1 MRPCP
6 RLTATLILSQR
17 RAAPELTHPLGGWT
31 TRGVGLGVLITT
43 LAAAVQ
49 AQDVPAGQETVRR
62 AIHVCTACHG
72 EDGRS
77 VTRSIP
83 SLAGQMRQYTIAQLT
98 DFRVQTRAE
107 PGTRAYMW
115 GVSALLE
122 DATIGGL
129 ADYYAAQS
137 PVPGKPGSPTRVAA
151 GRRIFVDG
159 IPARSVRAC
168 ASCHGDGGEGAAG
181 FPRLA
186 GQRADYVYAQLKVF
200 RTKLRP
206 HGVLMTTE
214 IKSMSAAE
222 IRAVAEYV
230 QSL

>member
-1 MRPCP
+1 MQSMRP
-6 RLTATLILSQR
+6 L
-17 RAAPELTHPLGGWT
+17 
-31 TRGVGLGVLITT
+31 VGMLAGLVLVVSS
-43 LAAAVQ
+43 AQ
-49 AQDVPAGQETVRR
+49 GQDVPGDQETVRR

-72 EDGRS
+72 EGGRS

-115 GVSALLE
+115 GVSALLD

-129 ADYYAAQS
+129 ADYYAARA
-137 PVPGKPGSPTRVAA
+137 PALGKPGNPTRVAA

-186 GQRADYVYAQLKVF
+186 GQRADYVDAQLKVF

-222 IRAVAEYV
+222 MRAVAEYV

>member
-1 MRPCP
+1 MQSMRP
-6 RLTATLILSQR
+6 L
-17 RAAPELTHPLGGWT
+17 
-31 TRGVGLGVLITT
+31 VGMLAGLVL
-43 LAAAVQ
+43 AVSSAQ
-49 AQDVPAGQETVRR
+49 GQDVPGDQETVRR

-137 PVPGKPGSPTRVAA
+137 PAPGKPGNPTRVGA

-206 HGVLMTTE
+206 HGVLMKTE

-222 IRAVAEYV
+222 MRAVAEFV

>member
-1 MRPCP
+1 MQSMRP
-6 RLTATLILSQR
+6 L
-17 RAAPELTHPLGGWT
+17 
-31 TRGVGLGVLITT
+31 VGMLAGLVLVVSS
-43 LAAAVQ
+43 AQ
-49 AQDVPAGQETVRR
+49 GQDVPGDQETVRR

-115 GVSALLE
+115 GVSALLD

-129 ADYYAAQS
+129 ADYYAARA
-137 PVPGKPGSPTRVAA
+137 PALGKPGNPTRVAA

-186 GQRADYVYAQLKVF
+186 GQRADYVDAQLKVF